1 MKISDIQQKQLRFL
15 MIGAH
20 PDDCELK
27 TGGIAI
33 RYSRLGHKVKFVSAT
48 NGDTGHYEIGG
59 AALAIRRVNEARAG
73 CATAGI
79 ESEVLDI
86 HNNGI
91 EADIRTRELFIKLIR
106 EFRPDIIFTHRL
118 NDYHPDHRRTAMLV
132 QDSSYAIRIPNVCP
146 LTPCM
151 DYTPVIMYMSDSF
164 KKPNPFEADVVFDI
178 DDVMDTKVKMLDCYE
193 SQVYEWLPWMDGELD
208 TVPKDPIGRL
218 EWLKQKMLDRDG
230 KTAKQF
236 RKELVEKYGA
246 VRGNNIKCAEVFE
259 VSEYG
264 APLTEEKMK
273 LYGFT
278 EY

>member
-1 MKISDIQQKQLRFL
+1 MKNFDMQKEQLRLL

-27 TGGIAI
+27 TGGIGI
-33 RYSRLGHKVKFVSAT
+33 KYSRIGHKVKFVSAT
-48 NGDTGHYEIGG
+48 NGDTGHFEMGG
-59 AALAIRRVNEARAG
+59 AALAKRRVHEARIG
-73 CATAGI
+73 CAAAKI

-91 EADIRTRELFIKLIR
+91 DADIQTREMFIKLIR
-106 EFRPDIIFTHRL
+106 EFKPDIIFTHRL

-146 LTPCM
+146 LTPCLG
-151 DYTPVIMYMSDSF
+151 YTPVILYMADSF
-164 KKPNPFEADVVFDI
+164 RKPNPFEADVVIDI
-178 DDVMDTKVKMLDCYE
+178 DDVMDAKVKMLDCHE
-193 SQVYEWLPWMDGELD
+193 SQLYEWLPWMDGELH
-208 TVPKDPIGRL
+208 TVSKDSVQRL
-218 EWLKQKMLDRDG
+218 EWLRQKLIASDG
-230 KTAKQF
+230 KTADRF

-246 VRGNNIKCAEVFE
+246 DRGNRIQCAEVFE

-273 LYGFT
+273 VFGFA
-278 EY
+278 E